1 MAGDEPAA
9 SSRRRDAAPGQLAV
23 GVGPDRAPGPVVR
36 LVLWRHGQTPWNA
49 ERRFQ
54 GHSDISLDETGR
66 EQARDAARYL
76 AAMHPDAIFSSDLA
90 RAAETAA
97 CLGQLT
103 GLPVQ
108 LDKDLRERGG
118 GAWEGLTDR
127 EIREGYPE
135 AYAEWIPPDGEPVS
149 AVSDRVAAA
158 FQRIADNLDGSL
170 AVIVSHGAAINLGI
184 SRLLALPERTRVLG
198 PLGNCSWSVLGQRR
212 GNWRLLEHNVGRLP
226 DLAPEPVPV
235 LAAGPDE
242 EAGASSMDA
251 RRHSQPGAL
260 D

>member
-1 MAGDEPAA
+1 MAAGETGAA
-9 SSRRRDAAPGQLAV
+9 SRGREAAPGQVAV
-23 GVGPDRAPGPVVR
+23 GVGPDRAAGPVLR
-36 LVLWRHGQTPWNA
+36 LVLWRHGQTAWNA

-54 GHSDISLDETGR
+54 GHSDISLDETGH

-76 AAMHPDAIFSSDLA
+76 AAMHPDAIFSSDLG

-97 CLGQLT
+97 YLGELT

-118 GAWEGLTDR
+118 GVWEGLTDR
-127 EIREGYPE
+127 EIREGYPQ
-135 AYAEWIPPDGEPVS
+135 AYAEWMPPDGEPVS
-149 AVSDRVAAA
+149 AVADRVTAAL
-158 FQRIADNLDGSL
+158 QRIADNLNGSL
-170 AVIVSHGAAINLGI
+170 AVVVSHGAAINLGI
-184 SRLLALPERTRVLG
+184 SRLLGLPERTRVLG

-235 LAAGPDE
+235 LAAGPE
-242 EAGASSMDA
+242 EGSVPSS
-251 RRHSQPGAL
+251 PGPVPGGTP
-260 D
+260 

>member
-1 MAGDEPAA
+1 MAGDKP
-9 SSRRRDAAPGQLAV
+9 APGQLAV
-23 GVGPDRAPGPVVR
+23 GAGPDRAAGPVHR
-36 LVLWRHGQTPWNA
+36 LVLWRHGQTAWNA

-54 GHSDISLDETGR
+54 GHSDISLDETGH
-66 EQARDAARYL
+66 EQARSAARYL

-97 CLGQLT
+97 YLGELT

-127 EIREGYPE
+127 EIRENYPE

-149 AVSDRVAAA
+149 AVAERVSGVLERTAE
-158 FQRIADNLDGSL
+158 NVDGSL
-170 AVIVSHGAAINLGI
+170 VVLVSHGAAINLGI
-184 SRLLALPERTRVLG
+184 SQLLGLPLRTRVLG
-198 PLGNCSWSVLGQRR
+198 PLGNCSWSVLGKRW

-226 DLAPEPVPV
+226 DLDPEPVPV
-235 LAAGPDE
+235 LAAGPE
-242 EAGASSMDA
+242 EDTAPAGS
-251 RRHSQPGAL
+251 PGARPGSG

>member
-1 MAGDEPAA
+1 MAGREPGAT
-9 SSRRRDAAPGQLAV
+9 
-23 GVGPDRAPGPVVR
+23 GVGPDRAAGPASR
-36 LVLWRHGQTPWNA
+36 LVLWRHGQTAWNA

-54 GHSDISLDETGR
+54 GHSNISLDQTGH
-66 EQARDAARYL
+66 EQARDSARYL

-90 RAAETAA
+90 RAAETADY
-97 CLGQLT
+97 LGRLT

-108 LDKDLRERGG
+108 LEKDLRERGG

-135 AYAEWIPPDGEPVS
+135 SYAQWNPPDGEPVS
-149 AVSDRVAAA
+149 TVSDRVAAVL
-158 FQRIADNLDGSL
+158 QRIAEGLDGSL

-184 SRLLALPERTRVLG
+184 SRLLGLPERTRVLG
-198 PLGNCSWSVLGQRR
+198 PLGNCSWSVLGQRW
-212 GNWRLLEHNVGRLP
+212 GNWRLLEHNVGQLP

-242 EAGASSMDA
+242 EAAAS
-251 RRHSQPGAL
+251 
-260 D
+260 